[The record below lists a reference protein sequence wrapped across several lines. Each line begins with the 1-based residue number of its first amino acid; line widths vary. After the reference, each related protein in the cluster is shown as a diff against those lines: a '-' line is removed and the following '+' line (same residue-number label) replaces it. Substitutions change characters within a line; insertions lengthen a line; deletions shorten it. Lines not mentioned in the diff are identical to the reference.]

1 MFDMSTN
8 LHTSRPALYHAM
20 VTCAVAANAGEFVS
34 SRTSLKMQ
42 ATTYSKQSQTMLLCT
57 DTDGGILYS
66 NLLTGRV
73 SFNSLLN
80 RPLLSPRLQTGMKK
94 SENKV

>member
-42 ATTYSKQSQTMLLCT
+42 AITYSKQSQTMLLCT
-57 DTDGGILYS
+57 DTDGGYNS

-73 SFNSLLN
+73 SLNSLLN